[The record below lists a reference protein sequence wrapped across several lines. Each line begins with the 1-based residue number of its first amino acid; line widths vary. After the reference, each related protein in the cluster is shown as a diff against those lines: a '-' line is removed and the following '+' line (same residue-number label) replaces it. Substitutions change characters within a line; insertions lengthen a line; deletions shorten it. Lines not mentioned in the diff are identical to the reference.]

1 MSWPIPYCATQQV
14 DENRDCGGRDNNI
27 GLTITWKLDPPS
39 DKKGFILQHIR
50 ILKEEKGEW
59 KDPWYNY
66 TEAWK
71 VTGGRVRGPNED
83 HFCVKKSEIKTA
95 TRKYIATAWFVEGT
109 NDDATAKGLTR
120 AAQKRISGDTIIK
133 TAGGLRHKVGEM
145 DRTDPWNRAFYPSL
159 DREVTISVSETNGTW
174 KGRVDVECKI
184 NRDGHQKSCKSRC
197 PCHSATY
204 PEEEEVI
211 EL

>member
-1 MSWPIPYCATQQV
+1 MASR
-14 DENRDCGGRDNNI
+14 ENGRIGNN
-27 GLTITWKLDPPS
+27 
-39 DKKGFILQHIR
+39 
-50 ILKEEKGEW
+50 
-59 KDPWYNY
+59 
-66 TEAWK
+66 
-71 VTGGRVRGPNED
+71 RVPNKD
-83 HFCVKKSEIKTA
+83 HFCVEKIQLGDDGRRTY
-95 TRKYIATAWFVEGT
+95 TATAWFVEGT

-120 AAQKRISGDTIIK
+120 AAQKRRSGDTIIK
-133 TAGGLRHKVGEM
+133 TAGYLRHKVGEM
-145 DRTDPWNRAFYPSL
+145 DMTDPWNRTFYPSL

-174 KGRVDVECKI
+174 KGRVAVECKI